1 MESKISLNLNAK
13 PYVPKTYPIKTQV
26 SSIQQHTSLNLAGSK
41 PFIPKGRKFEIK
53 STTQAIPPKEPA
65 PTPAPEPAPAPAPKV
80 KKVDREYFVIDE
92 DDKQQYNFDYD
103 YMISFE
109 NWEICQETK
118 LLSPEFLKHLEDF
131 KIVESET
138 IKSNNQNKQ
147 GQRKKDYYNK
157 SNNKSNEKKNDTD
170 LSVFGRKDITKELA
184 QAEEFKKKIDEEA
197 KKDPIKFQITEH
209 LNILTVDNYRTT
221 ADNIYEIIKE
231 DVSYQEKFLDV
242 LFNKSVNEKAYV
254 KLYAKLCK
262 EFDKKLPQKTPPKE
276 DKNNDKKEAEKKEE
290 EKDKNNSTAANP
302 PKEKDKD
309 KDKDKNAPAPVKKQT
324 SIMRTKLL
332 DKCREIFKIEN
343 NEKFDQYIKV
353 QDPVEREIKLK
364 KFVLG
369 NVNFIGE
376 LINIQILSKKIVK
389 QCLENLFV
397 RYNKSNTDKTLKMI
411 NLEAIVVLLDNFGTL
426 LKLKESKMK
435 EEDKKN
441 FNEIVNDYLKKLA
454 EVIEKEDLVQ
464 HVKYKIINLIE
475 RSKNNW
481 EKSKFSQSLDAKG
494 KKDLEDQDENEKNE
508 RGKSTLKKYTQD
520 EITDEISKDLINFK
534 DHIYEEDGT
543 PKDYNWDIVESIYHE
558 HGNSVAEMIQGFLY
572 SCLDFVQNQKTLK
585 LAKDYFTELIFY
597 YKKTINFQEKKDI
610 IKRTAHLLKVARDLS
625 LDNLLI
631 IDVWCIMLSNLIR
644 AHLFSRDDLI
654 ELNDLEKEDLKTVF
668 IIIAKII
675 KEDPEAK
682 IHYDKC
688 KFVQQNK
695 ALYDEVMNE
704 INNKS

>member
-290 EKDKNNSTAANP
+290 EKDKNNSAAANP
-302 PKEKDKD
+302 PKEKD
-309 KDKDKNAPAPVKKQT
+309 KDKDKNAPAPVKKRT
-324 SIMRTKLL
+324 SIM
-332 DKCREIFKIEN
+332 
-343 NEKFDQYIKV
+343 
-353 QDPVEREIKLK
+353 
-364 KFVLG
+364 
-369 NVNFIGE
+369 
-376 LINIQILSKKIVK
+376 
-389 QCLENLFV
+389 
-397 RYNKSNTDKTLKMI
+397 
-411 NLEAIVVLLDNFGTL
+411 
-426 LKLKESKMK
+426 
-435 EEDKKN
+435 
-441 FNEIVNDYLKKLA
+441 
-454 EVIEKEDLVQ
+454 
-464 HVKYKIINLIE
+464 
-475 RSKNNW
+475 
-481 EKSKFSQSLDAKG
+481 
-494 KKDLEDQDENEKNE
+494 
-508 RGKSTLKKYTQD
+508 
-520 EITDEISKDLINFK
+520 
-534 DHIYEEDGT
+534 
-543 PKDYNWDIVESIYHE
+543 
-558 HGNSVAEMIQGFLY
+558 
-572 SCLDFVQNQKTLK
+572 
-585 LAKDYFTELIFY
+585 
-597 YKKTINFQEKKDI
+597 
-610 IKRTAHLLKVARDLS
+610 
-625 LDNLLI
+625 
-631 IDVWCIMLSNLIR
+631 
-644 AHLFSRDDLI
+644 
-654 ELNDLEKEDLKTVF
+654 
-668 IIIAKII
+668 
-675 KEDPEAK
+675 
-682 IHYDKC
+682 
-688 KFVQQNK
+688 
-695 ALYDEVMNE
+695 
-704 INNKS
+704 